1 MRGYIVTLSSD
12 NFEETINMVFSLLF
26 PFVCLFLTIGFFE
39 RYSNINFYTRII
51 IQLGFSFSPLYC
63 RNDYPIICQVFNL
76 VPREIVSYELLIIRS
91 GREVKSRQRSIE

>member
-1 MRGYIVTLSSD
+1 MGILLHSVQITLKRRA
-12 NFEETINMVFSLLF
+12 INMVFSLLF

-76 VPREIVSYELLIIRS
+76 VPREIVSYELLITF
-91 GREVKSRQRSIE
+91 VN

>member
-12 NFEETINMVFSLLF
+12 NFEETSDKYGFFPSFS
-26 PFVCLFLTIGFFE
+26 VCLFVCFSSIGFFE

-76 VPREIVSYELLIIRS
+76 VPREIVSYELLITF
-91 GREVKSRQRSIE
+91 VN

>member
-12 NFEETINMVFSLLF
+12 NFEETSDKYGFFSLLF

-63 RNDYPIICQVFNL
+63 RNDYPIICQVFHEKLFLMN
-76 VPREIVSYELLIIRS
+76 Y
-91 GREVKSRQRSIE
+91 